1 MLEGH
6 PCLWNIYEKCYH
18 FREAQEKG
26 FQEILRALNISVAD
40 IKAEI
45 TSLHVQL
52 GLELAKIRAT
62 IWPRFKQLNK
72 SSWIFWESL
81 EFLHWLLFSMRG
93 KVRPTFAMET
103 KIKMRLKMKWSSLGK
118 TRFLNKLQFPRR
130 PWKENAVK
138 QKK

>member
-6 PCLWNIYEKCYH
+6 PCLWNIYEKCCH

-81 EFLHWLLFSMRG
+81 EFLH
-93 KVRPTFAMET
+93 
-103 KIKMRLKMKWSSLGK
+103 
-118 TRFLNKLQFPRR
+118 
-130 PWKENAVK
+130 
-138 QKK
+138 